1 MSFAERIR
9 QHDEKAYPLVR
20 DALARY
26 GFTLHRFGIE
36 LNLELQK
43 ILQKQ
48 TDKTSKML
56 RYRPDFIAV
65 CPGKKSILLEIK
77 SENKNSPNFSIE
89 YDAWEAAKIWNKHTK
104 NILYLFVDL
113 AENNILAS
121 WPENLDPEIIFTY
134 RHEDEI
140 RLSSLNIKTK
150 RLFTVSGSGTAF
162 FLVSK
167 KKLFSL
173 DELFS

>member
-9 QHDEKAYPLVR
+9 QHDENAYPLVR

-65 CPGKKSILLEIK
+65 CPGKKVFFWKSKVRTKTVQTFLLNMMLGKQLKYGISIL
-77 SENKNSPNFSIE
+77 
-89 YDAWEAAKIWNKHTK
+89 KIFCT
-104 NILYLFVDL
+104 YL
-113 AENNILAS
+113 
-121 WPENLDPEIIFTY
+121 
-134 RHEDEI
+134 
-140 RLSSLNIKTK
+140 
-150 RLFTVSGSGTAF
+150 
-162 FLVSK
+162 
-167 KKLFSL
+167 
-173 DELFS
+173 

>member
-1 MSFAERIR
+1 MGDMSFAERIR
-9 QHDEKAYPLVR
+9 QHDENAYPLVR

-26 GFTLHRFGIE
+26 GFALHCFGIE

-89 YDAWEAAKIWNKHTK
+89 YDAWDAAKIWNKHTK
-104 NILYLFVDL
+104 NVLYLFVDL
-113 AENNILAS
+113 AENNILNN
-121 WPENLDPEIIFTY
+121 NLGKII
-134 RHEDEI
+134 
-140 RLSSLNIKTK
+140 K
-150 RLFTVSGSGTAF
+150 RLCLTQTPGGQNPGMSQEYPVCFPCF
-162 FLVSK
+162 
-167 KKLFSL
+167 
-173 DELFS
+173 

>member
-9 QHDEKAYPLVR
+9 QHDENAYPLVR

-65 CPGKKSILLEIK
+65 CPVDILPRLKSWDSASSK
-77 SENKNSPNFSIE
+77 
-89 YDAWEAAKIWNKHTK
+89 DA
-104 NILYLFVDL
+104 
-113 AENNILAS
+113 
-121 WPENLDPEIIFTY
+121 
-134 RHEDEI
+134 
-140 RLSSLNIKTK
+140 
-150 RLFTVSGSGTAF
+150 G
-162 FLVSK
+162 
-167 KKLFSL
+167 
-173 DELFS
+173 